1 MGSNEREPLISNLPP
16 SYDSIINDSY
26 DVTFSNSPRRIPAI
40 ECRVCHATID
50 CTGRLQVF
58 INRCLRHIIDNIT

>member
-58 INRCLRHIIDNIT
+58 IYFDKGVVKVGI

>member
-40 ECRVCHATID
+40 ECRGCHATID
-50 CTGRLQVF
+50 CTGRLQVLLNF
-58 INRCLRHIIDNIT
+58 NLNMD